1 MSPKR
6 EVWVQAE
13 WLYQYYV
20 SKSIIIP
27 KEFELQNYIKK
38 KNQADRRG
46 FPAFDTV
53 LQLRQ
58 IQPWGWGWGTR

>member
-38 KNQADRRG
+38 KKSG
-46 FPAFDTV
+46 
-53 LQLRQ
+53 RQ
-58 IQPWGWGWGTR
+58 EGVSCF